1 MDTGLITTL
10 IVVGV
15 VVVVILVVIGIYLW
29 VTYHSLVALKGRVDQ
44 AWGEIALQLERR
56 AELIPTIL
64 DTVQGYASHEKGVFE
79 AVTKARTETLSAGD
93 AAQASSAEG
102 HMQKALKSVFTVAE
116 GYPQLQS
123 SQAFL
128 ELQSE
133 LVATEDKIQS
143 ARRSYNGGV
152 RELNTKIRVFPNS
165 AFAKNRGFTPAQFF
179 ETNEP
184 AAIAEPP
191 RVQF

>member
-15 VVVVILVVIGIYLW
+15 VVVVLAVLGIAFW
-29 VTYHSLVALKGRVDQ
+29 ASQKSLAALTGRVDQ
-44 AWGEIALQLERR
+44 AWHDIETQVGRR
-56 AELIPTIL
+56 AELVPTIV
-64 DTVQGYASHEKGVFE
+64 DTVRGYATHEKTVFDD
-79 AVTKARTETLSAGD
+79 VSRARSETVSAKD
-93 AAQASSAEG
+93 AASASVAEG
-102 HMQKALKSVFTVAE
+102 HMQKALKSVFSIAE

-128 ELQSE
+128 QLQSE
-133 LVATEDKIQS
+133 LVDTEDKLQS

-152 RELNTKIRVFPNS
+152 RELNTKIRAFPS
-165 AFAKNRGFTPAQFF
+165 STIAKRRGVTQAAFF
-179 ETNEP
+179 ETAEP

>member
-15 VVVVILVVIGIYLW
+15 VVVLLVVIGIYLW
-29 VTYHSLVALKGRVDQ
+29 VTYNALVTLKLRVDE
-44 AWGEIALQLERR
+44 AWSDISVQLKRR
-56 AELIPTIL
+56 ADLIPTIV
-64 DTVQGYASHEKGVFE
+64 DTVKGYATHEKGVFE
-79 AVTKARTETLSAGD
+79 AVTRARSETLSAGD
-93 AAQASSAEG
+93 ASSASTAEG
-102 HMQKALKSVFTVAE
+102 HMQKALKSVFAVAE

-123 SQAFL
+123 SQNFL
-128 ELQSE
+128 QLQSE
-133 LVATEDKIQS
+133 LVDTEDKIQS
-143 ARRSYNGGV
+143 ARRFYNGGV

-165 AFAKNRGFTPAQFF
+165 SFAKRRGFSEASFF
-179 ETNEP
+179 ESAEP

>member
-15 VVVVILVVIGIYLW
+15 VVVVLVVVGIWLRVSYTGLL
-29 VTYHSLVALKGRVDQ
+29 SLKGRVDQ
-44 AWGEIALQLERR
+44 AWGDIATQVERR
-56 AELIPTIL
+56 AELVPTIV
-64 DTVQGYASHEKGVFE
+64 DTVQGYATHEKAVFTD
-79 AVTKARTETLSAGD
+79 VTAARAETLNAGD
-93 AAQASSAEG
+93 ADTASAAEG
-102 HMQKALKSVFTVAE
+102 HMQKALKSVFAIAE

-128 ELQSE
+128 QLQTE
-133 LVATEDKIQS
+133 LVDTEDKIQA

-152 RELNTKIRVFPNS
+152 RELNTKIRAFPNS
-165 AFAKNRGFTPAQFF
+165 TFAKRRGFDQASFF
-179 ETNEP
+179 ETSEP

>member
-1 MDTGLITTL
+1 MDTGLVTTL

-15 VVVVILVVIGIYLW
+15 VVVVLVIIGIYLW
-29 VTYHSLVALKGRVDQ
+29 VTDNALVSLKGRVDQ
-44 AWGEIALQLERR
+44 AWSDIAVHVQER
-56 AELIPTIL
+56 AELIPTIV
-64 DTVQGYASHEKGVFE
+64 DTVQGYASHEKSVFDD
-79 AVTKARTETLSAGD
+79 VSRARTETLAAGD
-93 AAQASSAEG
+93 ASAASTAEG

-123 SQAFL
+123 SQGFL
-128 ELQSE
+128 QLQSE
-133 LVATEDKIQS
+133 LVDTEDKIQS

-165 AFAKNRGFTPAQFF
+165 TIAKKRGFAEATFF
-179 ETNEP
+179 ETAEP